1 MTSLKTNAGSFGVLD
16 GFKIGDVVLW
26 SKLGSKMVGVISD
39 LYIAETGGRDVAY
52 ASVYCLEEQKKYD
65 VLCINLKLLTKNELD
80 EQKN

>member
-1 MTSLKTNAGSFGVLD
+1 
-16 GFKIGDVVLW
+16 
-26 SKLGSKMVGVISD
+26 MVGVISD